1 MKASV
6 LVAAAMVITSVNAAG
21 KGGLKGLFK
30 KGGGM
35 TRSESEANL
44 LEKNNPEPEP
54 PQKSLED
61 ESTQVV
67 TWGPLMHNSAP
78 VEPQDLTPTEPASV
92 VAPALQRHRPRQG
105 PSQDSL
111 ARGSRPGP
119 SQDPSKD
126 EPRPGPSQKRP
137 VYKFGA
143 SQVSKP
149 RKKDPVCDLIVAELR
164 ISRDSTWDFDFA
176 FSRLTPDFYKLMK
189 RQSDDGFDNM
199 ARMRMTKLRKNNS
212 VVGTSEDEEKEK
224 KEEKEKEEEEE
235 RKASASRV
243 EAIQKWI
250 GSHPKSIPDLESIKA
265 EYINLEKNHGEIWAR
280 LLSSNCPTEGLKHFS
295 LEYMKKQGYFPK
307 WNFEIN
313 LINLD
318 DQ

>member
-1 MKASV
+1 
-6 LVAAAMVITSVNAAG
+6 MVITSVNAAG

-54 PQKSLED
+54 PQDPLED

-126 EPRPGPSQKRP
+126 EPRQGPSQKRP

-143 SQVSKP
+143 STYLSPV
-149 RKKDPVCDLIVAELR
+149 KK
-164 ISRDSTWDFDFA
+164 T
-176 FSRLTPDFYKLMK
+176 
-189 RQSDDGFDNM
+189 QS
-199 ARMRMTKLRKNNS
+199 
-212 VVGTSEDEEKEK
+212 
-224 KEEKEKEEEEE
+224 
-235 RKASASRV
+235 
-243 EAIQKWI
+243 AI
-250 GSHPKSIPDLESIKA
+250 
-265 EYINLEKNHGEIWAR
+265 
-280 LLSSNCPTEGLKHFS
+280 LSSPNYAFHGTVLG
-295 LEYMKKQGYFPK
+295 
-307 WNFEIN
+307 I
-313 LINLD
+313 
-318 DQ
+318 